1 MLWNSKMNFE
11 LKVKEIFKETYILT
25 GKINN
30 EKLIKNL
37 IEVVKKNKDENLS
50 YKTHVKGHFTGWKT
64 LIQNDQFIIF
74 LKNIQENIKIIYQ
87 DNFIIQ
93 EAWGNIC
100 KKGEEVTEHDHH
112 STSGFCGILYLTE
125 GGPGTYFKE
134 YDLLVEEEVG
144 KYILFHPI
152 LKHSVKKIENNIER
166 ITIAFNM
173 SETKIWENYSEATWF
188 NKK

>member
-1 MLWNSKMNFE
+1 MNYE
-11 LKVKEIFKETYILT
+11 LKVKEILKETYILI

-30 EKLIKNL
+30 KELIKNL

-50 YKTHVKGHFTGWKT
+50 YKTNVKGHFTGFRS
-64 LIQNDQFIIF
+64 LVQNNQFITF
-74 LKNIQENIKIIYQ
+74 LENIQKNIKIIYQ

-93 EAWGNIC
+93 DAWGNIC
-100 KKGEEVTEHDHH
+100 KRGGEVTEHAHADI
-112 STSGFCGILYLTE
+112 TGFCGVLYLTE

-134 YDLLVEEEVG
+134 YNLLIEEEVG

-152 LKHSVKKIENNIER
+152 LKHSVKKIENDIER

-173 SETKIWENYSEATWF
+173 NETKAWENYSQVTWV

>member
-1 MLWNSKMNFE
+1 MNFE
-11 LKVKEIFKETYILT
+11 LKVKEILKETYILT

-30 EKLIKNL
+30 ERLIKNL
-37 IEVVKKNKDENLS
+37 IDFVKKNKDENLS
-50 YKTHVKGHFTGWKT
+50 YKTNVKGHFTGFKS
-64 LIQNDQFIIF
+64 LVQNDYFLNF
-74 LKNIQENIKIIYQ
+74 LKNIQENIQIIFR

-93 EAWGNIC
+93 DAWGNIC
-100 KKGEEVTEHDHH
+100 KIGEEVTEHDHRGI
-112 STSGFCGILYLTE
+112 TGFCGILYLTE

-144 KYILFHPI
+144 KYILFHPF
-152 LKHSVKKIENNIER
+152 LKHTVKKIEKNIER

-173 SETKIWENYSEATWF
+173 SQTKEWEDYSKVTWV